1 MATQKQRAAVRSNVN
16 RRRRAQKKQRLKTL
30 RDRLKRAV
38 ARAR

>member
-1 MATQKQRAAVRSNVN
+1 VRSNVN